1 LPARRVVVAGRPP
14 HKRAL
19 ASGTAVSI
27 WDHERGD
34 DRMMRGFAPAVT
46 AWENAAVCAAW
57 SIESASTAGH
67 EDPHVGRYAPWR
79 FTVLSLK
86 P

>member
-1 LPARRVVVAGRPP
+1 VLKPIGSAQQSRMPAGC
-14 HKRAL
+14 
-19 ASGTAVSI
+19 STVSI

-57 SIESASTAGH
+57 SIESPSTADH
-67 EDPHVGRYAPWR
+67 NDPHVGRYAPWR
-79 FTVLSLK
+79 FTVSSPK
-86 P
+86 R